1 MMVGMGELIVL
12 RHGETEWSRSGRHT
26 GRTDIPLT
34 ARGEAAA
41 AALAPALARRD
52 ICAVF
57 TSPAGRA
64 VRTGELAGLIGPDVP
79 WPVKVDPDLQEWD
92 YGGYEGRTTS
102 DIRKE
107 RPGWYLWRDG
117 VIPGDAQHPGE
128 TVRQVGDRVDAVL
141 AAAAPLLA
149 DGDVALVA
157 HGHSL
162 RILTARWLRL
172 DPDCG
177 RLFRLD
183 TGTLSTLGTEHGMPV
198 ITTWNVP
205 PSAS

>member
-1 MMVGMGELIVL
+1 MGEVIVL

-34 ARGEAAA
+34 PRGEASA
-41 AALAPALARRD
+41 AALAPDLGRRD
-52 ICAVF
+52 IMAVF
-57 TSPAGRA
+57 TSPASRA
-64 VRTGELAGLIGPDVP
+64 LRTAELAGLAGPGVP
-79 WPVKVDPDLQEWD
+79 WPVEIDPDLQEWD
-92 YGGYEGRTTS
+92 YGGYEGRTTPE
-102 DIRKE
+102 IQKE

-128 TVRQVGDRVDAVL
+128 TIEQVARRVDAVL
-141 AAAAPLLA
+141 ARVRPLLPG
-149 DGDVALVA
+149 GDVAVVA

-162 RILTARWLRL
+162 RVLTARWLEL

-183 TGTLSTLGTEHGMPV
+183 TGTFSTLG
-198 ITTWNVP
+198 
-205 PSAS
+205 